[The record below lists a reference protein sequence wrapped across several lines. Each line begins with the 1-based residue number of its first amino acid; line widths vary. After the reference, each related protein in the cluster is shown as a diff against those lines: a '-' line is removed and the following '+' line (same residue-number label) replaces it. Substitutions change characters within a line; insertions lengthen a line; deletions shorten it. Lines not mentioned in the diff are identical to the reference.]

1 MNETVVRDMLDK
13 AVREICK
20 VFAIWELLPPVDA
33 KSTDVIKYGDVMDVI
48 FDELSML
55 HGTLTEATNAAY
67 AQIGKTGGKEQ

>member
-1 MNETVVRDMLDK
+1 MMEDVVRDLLDK

-67 AQIGKTGGKEQ
+67 AQIGKEGAEQ